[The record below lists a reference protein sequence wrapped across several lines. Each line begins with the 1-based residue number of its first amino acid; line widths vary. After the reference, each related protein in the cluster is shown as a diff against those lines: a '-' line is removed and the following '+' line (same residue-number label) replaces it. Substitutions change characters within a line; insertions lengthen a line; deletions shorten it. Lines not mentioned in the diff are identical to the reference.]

1 MYYCFMDFDGTLT
14 INNNILNN
22 EALDIINK
30 YLTNNELC
38 IITEENY
45 EIVKK
50 YLEKNNI
57 ECDIASLSSN
67 ILLFHNKIIKGN
79 ISLNIIKKI
88 MNFCKDNIYTAYFES
103 NNKTEIVNYQ
113 ERLDSIY
120 PKNNREIVCTP
131 KRKAN
136 SIFLVIN
143 NTIKE
148 QLIDFLFELK
158 VTYKILG
165 EDRNRVILR
174 LSYIFN
180 TKLDIYYYLEDY
192 LKDKKTI
199 GISDSYT
206 DIPILDKCDIK
217 IVMKNGDEIIKNKYE
232 ITKYDVNNNGA
243 LIALNDICKL

>member
-1 MYYCFMDFDGTLT
+1 MDFDGTLT

-45 EIVKK
+45 EIVKR

-57 ECDIASLSSN
+57 KCDIASLSSN

-79 ISLNIIKKI
+79 ISLNIIKRI

-120 PKNNREIVCTP
+120 PKNNREIVCAP

-148 QLIDFLFELK
+148 QLINFLFELK

-217 IVMKNGDEIIKNKYE
+217 IAMKNGDEIIKNKYE